1 MQRHLRLAV
10 VAATVCLTACGAE
23 AEKGASGAKLDTRP
37 TAVVPASTA
46 GTAGTSTAATP
57 ATHEY
62 TSREGDVFYYQN
74 GDSSLIGALDMGQ
87 LPAAADFSGH
97 LKKGDRVVRFD
108 GRMFAALTPGSQVV
122 RIVRSVPGEQIL
134 RPVENVPLDG
144 DSVAAKAIRD
154 SLAGLLLYPSEAQS
168 ASPEIANAA
177 TPAQAAAPA
186 ASGPSRPGFDCGKAA
201 TSVERMIC
209 ADPSLGEKDRQ
220 VSNTYR
226 TWLQR
231 VKSGDMIDP
240 LDEIIADQKAW
251 VQRRNACT
259 NPACVSQSYDERIAE
274 LPTL

>member
-1 MQRHLRLAV
+1 MQLHFGLAV
-10 VAATVCLTACGAE
+10 IAAAVCLSACGAE
-23 AEKGASGAKLDTRP
+23 AGKGVSNAKADTGAA
-37 TAVVPASTA
+37 AVVPASTGA
-46 GTAGTSTAATP
+46 AANASIVATP
-57 ATHEY
+57 SARHEY
-62 TSREGDVFYYQN
+62 TSREGNIFYYQN
-74 GDSSLIGALDMGQ
+74 DDGSLIGALDMGK
-87 LPAAADFSGH
+87 LPSAADFSGH
-97 LKKGDRVVRFD
+97 LKKGDRAVRFD
-108 GRMFAALTPGSQVV
+108 GRLFAALTPGSQVV

-168 ASPEIANAA
+168 ASAENASNAA
-177 TPAQAAAPA
+177 QAVVPA
-186 ASGPSRPGFDCGKAA
+186 ASGPSRPGFDCGKAT

-220 VSNTYR
+220 VSTTYR

-259 NPACVSQSYDERIAE
+259 TPACVSQSYDERIAE